1 MLVHVF
7 ELNMLKI
14 IDNLENWL
22 FFMEIKNE
30 FSEKKRDL
38 IFNVF
43 SKAFDLYDSQYSLPS
58 PFR

>member
-14 IDNLENWL
+14 IDNLENSL

-30 FSEKKRDL
+30 FSEKKKE
-38 IFNVF
+38 I
-43 SKAFDLYDSQYSLPS
+43 
-58 PFR
+58 